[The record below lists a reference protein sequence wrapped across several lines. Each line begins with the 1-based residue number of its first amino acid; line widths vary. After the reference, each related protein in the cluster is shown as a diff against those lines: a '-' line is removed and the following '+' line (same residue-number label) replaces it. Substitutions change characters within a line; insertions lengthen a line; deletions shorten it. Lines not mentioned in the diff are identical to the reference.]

1 MSQTTRY
8 KPSPDVMLSTVD
20 DGAVLLHLKRGI
32 YFGLNPVGADI
43 WEMLGKGLD
52 SDTCAS
58 QLVERYDID
67 KATAASDYQTLINEL
82 LEQGLI
88 DTK

>member
-8 KPSPDVMLSTVD
+8 KPSPDVMLSTVE

-43 WEMLGKGLD
+43 WDMLNKNLD
-52 SDTCAS
+52 AETCVA
-58 QLVERYDID
+58 QLVASYDID
-67 KATAASDYQTLINEL
+67 ATTAAGDYKTLIEEL

-88 DTK
+88 DAR